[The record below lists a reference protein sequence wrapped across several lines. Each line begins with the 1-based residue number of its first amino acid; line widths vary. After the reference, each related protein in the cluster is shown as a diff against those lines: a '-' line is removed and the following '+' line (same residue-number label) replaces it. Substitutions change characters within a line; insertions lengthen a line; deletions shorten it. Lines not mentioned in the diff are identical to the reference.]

1 MAKIFKII
9 PGLNKKN
16 DSQPLYSIG
25 IHIKIGFHDVVCPIT
40 DELSPDGLE
49 SEIKSITDELN
60 ELLEKVKKT
69 DSDEGTFL
77 IEENSSPD
85 EIWTILSAISDNNK
99 FADCFNGLG
108 NEKRREVAAYIL
120 ENCNIF
126 MGRGAYFSSHYVQ
139 EKALIE

>member
-25 IHIKIGFHDVVCPIT
+25 IHIKIGSHDVVCPIT

-60 ELLEKVKKT
+60 ELLKKVKKT
-69 DSDEGTFL
+69 GNDEGTFF
-77 IEENSSPD
+77 IGENSPPD
-85 EIWTILSAISDNNK
+85 EIWAILSTVSDNNQ
-99 FADCFNGLG
+99 FADLFNGLEDG
-108 NEKRREVAAYIL
+108 KRREVAAYIL

-126 MGRGAYFSSHYVQ
+126 TGRGAYFSSHYVQ